1 VLFGAF
7 CFGFCD
13 LGGGLL
19 FTSKRVKDR
28 GGLTGEGI
36 RGRETGEW
44 ERLNGIG

>member
-13 LGGGLL
+13 LGGWLL

-28 GGLTGEGI
+28 GRLTGEGI